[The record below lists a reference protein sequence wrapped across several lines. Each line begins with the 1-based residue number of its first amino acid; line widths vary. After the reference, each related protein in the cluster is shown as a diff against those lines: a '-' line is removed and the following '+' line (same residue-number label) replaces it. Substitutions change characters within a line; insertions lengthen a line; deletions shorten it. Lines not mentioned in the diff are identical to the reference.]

1 MSTYREKKIKLK
13 EILALVDSISDNL
26 FGVST
31 QLQGSGSAGK
41 VASWKK
47 KNKLEVFLWLQLT
60 TKPKRIIL

>member
-47 KNKLEVFLWLQLT
+47 KKTN
-60 TKPKRIIL
+60 